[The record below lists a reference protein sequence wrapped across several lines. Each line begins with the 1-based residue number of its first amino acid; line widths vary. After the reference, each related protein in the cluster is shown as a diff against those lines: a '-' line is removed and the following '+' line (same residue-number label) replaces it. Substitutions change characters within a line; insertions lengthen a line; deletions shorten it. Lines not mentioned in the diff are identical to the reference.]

1 MKKGRYTG
9 LEPLALALIFTPEPV
24 TTVAGLALLGYS
36 AHLSSRKETCRLRLK
51 SPFEGFYSYSVQM
64 MNKSTIS
71 YRIFTTRPGQLPFS
85 KKPMPAQYQKA

>member
-24 TTVAGLALLGYS
+24 TTVAGFALLGYS
-36 AHLSSRKETCRLRLK
+36 ACLSSRKQAHRPRLR
-51 SPFEGFYSYSVQM
+51 SPFEGFYSYSIKM

-71 YRIFTTRPGQLPFS
+71 YQIFTTRPGQLPFS
-85 KKPMPAQYQKA
+85 KMPMPAQYQKA